1 MKMHDLIIKSASGDG
16 LHDYLRKMETINN
29 GMEQNV
35 EFSHYQ
41 DNYDDD
47 ISVCVWHMEDDNNVL
62 QVNFELEKHEAEL
75 LRDWL
80 TVEIEKM
87 K

>member
-1 MKMHDLIIKSASGDG
+1 MKPHDLIIKSPSGEG
-16 LHDYLRKMETINN
+16 MHDYLRKMEVIN
-29 GMEQNV
+29 GDTEQNV
-35 EFSHYQ
+35 EFMHYQ
-41 DNYDDD
+41 DEHDDD
-47 ISVCVWHMEDDNNVL
+47 ISVCVWHMKDENNIL

-80 TVEIEKM
+80 TVQIEKM